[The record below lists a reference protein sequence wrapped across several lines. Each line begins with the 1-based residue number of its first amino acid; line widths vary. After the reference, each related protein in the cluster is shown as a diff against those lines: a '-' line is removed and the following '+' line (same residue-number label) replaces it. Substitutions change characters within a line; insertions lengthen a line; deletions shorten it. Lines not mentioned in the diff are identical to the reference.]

1 MLSLDDRDALDIARV
16 GAKAARLAEARQR
29 HFGVLP
35 GLIVPIEASGRGIR
49 AGQAALRERGVAAGR
64 AAVSAAGLDPGLLED
79 LARMADLGP
88 RLVVRSSTELDG
100 DGAWSGAFAS
110 FEDIAP
116 DEVATAV
123 RGCWASL
130 FSPDAL
136 ARFEQEGRAPG
147 SAGMAVLVQPQLTP
161 AAGGWTRVTEDSVEV
176 VATRGS
182 PSPLLAGW
190 ARGARYLVTSDGTIR
205 GGTPPSPLDLVNLRA
220 LADMARRARD
230 ELAAD
235 RMEWALAGGEIFILQ
250 LDRAPARIAG
260 RPLAPRTTETF
271 SGPPYRRLARVL
283 VGRSGQLADRFIV
296 PWGLAAPDSY
306 GVTRPTG
313 SPSSLFRDAQRLAMD
328 LGESVAVAVRLTP
341 EELLDRLDAADPDLA
356 ARLADLRVDS
366 ESVSLLLGAMEG
378 VGNALAARGL
388 LDSAEDLW
396 WQSVEWVELALTSD
410 SPGPQSRWLGDR
422 CAHLLFGVISQ
433 CGSAVCGTPASD
445 GRAAGRATFLSEP
458 ADVARFRSRDVLVV
472 ERPLPAFAPL
482 LWKAAALV
490 SRTGSPA
497 AHLCE
502 VARSLAVPAV
512 VSADIELPGD
522 ETVAAVDGLSGEIF
536 LWGEDRRP
544 KIAVGYASHEGE
556 GSTHE

>member
-1 MLSLDDRDALDIARV
+1 VSLDDRDALDVARV

-35 GLIVPIEASGRGIR
+35 GLIVTVEASGPGIR
-49 AGQAALRERGVAAGR
+49 AGQAALRERGIAAAR

-79 LARMADLGP
+79 LAGAADLGP

-130 FSPDAL
+130 FAPDAL
-136 ARFEQEGRAPG
+136 ARFEQEVRAPG

-176 VATRGS
+176 VATLGS

-190 ARGARYLVTSDGTIR
+190 VRGARYLVASDGDIR
-205 GGTPPSPLDLVNLRA
+205 GGTPPGPLDLVNLRA
-220 LADMARRARD
+220 LADTARRARD

-250 LDRAPARIAG
+250 LDRAPARITG
-260 RPLAPRTTETF
+260 RPLAPRTADTF

-306 GVTRPTG
+306 AVTQSTG
-313 SPSSLFRDAQRLAMD
+313 SPSSLFQDAKRLATH
-328 LGESVAVAVRLTP
+328 LGESVAFAVRLTP
-341 EELLDRLDAADPDLA
+341 QELLDRLDVADPE
-356 ARLADLRVDS
+356 LADRFRDVRVDP
-366 ESVSLLLGAMEG
+366 ESMSLLLGAMEG

-388 LDSAEDLW
+388 LDSAEELW
-396 WQSVEWVELALTSD
+396 WQSVEWVERALTSD
-410 SPGPQSRWLGDR
+410 SPGPRSRWLGDR
-422 CAHLLFGVISQ
+422 WARLLFGVISQ
-433 CGSAVCGTPASD
+433 CGLAESGTPASD

-458 ADVARFRSRDVLVV
+458 ADVARFRNRDVLVV

-490 SRTGSPA
+490 SRTGGPA

-536 LWGEDRRP
+536 LWSERS
-544 KIAVGYASHEGE
+544 YARGLP
-556 GSTHE
+556 